1 MIEMLF
7 MILKRV
13 GVGFIVIMTLEE
25 DNHSSREV
33 AEV

>member
-13 GVGFIVIMTLEE
+13 GFIVIRALEE
-25 DNHSSREV
+25 GNHSSQEV

>member
-13 GVGFIVIMTLEE
+13 GLIVIRALKEG
-25 DNHSSREV
+25 NHSSREFT
-33 AEV
+33 EV